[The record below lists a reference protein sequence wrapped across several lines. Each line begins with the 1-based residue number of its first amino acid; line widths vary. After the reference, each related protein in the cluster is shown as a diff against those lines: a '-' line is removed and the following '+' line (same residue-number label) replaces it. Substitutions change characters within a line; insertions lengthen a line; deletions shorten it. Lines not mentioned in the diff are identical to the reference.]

1 MNKEIIEKYIGKA
14 NPWWNEE
21 EKFELGIEYKER
33 KIYSEI
39 AKFFPTKQIIS
50 LTGLRRVGKTT
61 LMMKLIKQSLEN
73 NFNKL
78 NILYFSFDEFS
89 DLRILDLFEI
99 YENLISK
106 IDKTKK
112 YLICLDEIQKLK
124 NWSEQ
129 LKVAYDLHP
138 NIKFIISG
146 SESLFIRKKSKES
159 LAGRIYEFKINPLS
173 FKEFLEFRNIK
184 INNFFIQKEKIIENF
199 KQFLISGGFPELI
212 NSKEEEARKYIN
224 EGIVDKIIYKDLPDV
239 FEVKNSTLMKS
250 IFNIIYNDPG
260 QIIEIQE
267 LSKELGVSRQLVS
280 NYLEYLEQAFL
291 IKKLYNF
298 SNNARKTERKLK
310 RYYSTLLNSLII
322 ESNFPKVFEQFL
334 VIQLDAEFFWRDVF
348 KNEVDI
354 IKTNPL
360 AAIEIKS
367 GEIKDRNLESLRK
380 FIYKFN
386 PKNTL
391 VLSYDIEK
399 EINKIKVIPFYKYLL
414 GKN

>member
-1 MNKEIIEKYIGKA
+1 MNKEIIGQYISKA
-14 NPWWNEE
+14 NPWWDEK

-61 LMMKLIKQSLEN
+61 LMMKLIKESLEN

-89 DLRILDLFEI
+89 DLRILGLFEI

-106 IDKTKK
+106 IDKSKR

-129 LKVAYDLHP
+129 LKVAYDLYS

-212 NSKEEEARKYIN
+212 NSKEDEARKYIN
-224 EGIVDKIIYKDLPDV
+224 EGVVDKIIYKDLPDV

-250 IFNIIYNDPG
+250 IFNVIYNDPG

-291 IKKLYNF
+291 IKK
-298 SNNARKTERKLK
+298 
-310 RYYSTLLNSLII
+310 
-322 ESNFPKVFEQFL
+322 
-334 VIQLDAEFFWRDVF
+334 
-348 KNEVDI
+348 
-354 IKTNPL
+354 NPL
-360 AAIEIKS
+360 TAIEIKS
-367 GEIKDRNLESLRK
+367 GEIKDRNLKSLK
-380 FIYKFN
+380 IFIYKFN

-391 VLSYDIEK
+391 ILSYDIEK